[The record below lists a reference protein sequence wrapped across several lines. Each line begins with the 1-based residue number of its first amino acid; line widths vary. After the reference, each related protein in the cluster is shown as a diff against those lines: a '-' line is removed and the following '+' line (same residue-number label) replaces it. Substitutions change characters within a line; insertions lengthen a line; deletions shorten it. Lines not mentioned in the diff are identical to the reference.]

1 MCVFDN
7 ELYKKAQTIK
17 GFLLLWKVW
26 NGQVYQVYYSTE
38 YGEKVLEY
46 IKHLPYYLTKIY
58 GDKMKDESKG
68 DVQKVIA
75 KRRGMKRNKE

>member
-1 MCVFDN
+1 MNNQRRFVAVV
-7 ELYKKAQTIK
+7 KR
-17 GFLLLWKVW
+17 W
-26 NGQVYQVYYSTE
+26 NGQGYEVYYTTE
-38 YGEKVLEY
+38 YKEEVLEY